1 MRKYKEIK
9 KSKILYIE
17 IAIVIIVVFIILG
30 WQLLKSTETP
40 DSVYLKID
48 CAGEDISNTYKIDDT
63 FSCEL
68 LGKEYTIKLKNIEKN
83 KIILQSSSYGLY
95 PKRENGSISLLD
107 KIDEFK
113 LQKNKELVLALQVT
127 DLSYDI
133 SIIWE

>member
-9 KSKILYIE
+9 KSKILYIA

-113 LQKNKELVLALQVT
+113 LQKK
-127 DLSYDI
+127 
-133 SIIWE
+133 